1 LRIGI
6 TSFAQARTCLGA
18 GSHDGV
24 GEPERKHTL
33 RCWQLAEQR
42 YVAVNGFAIFPG
54 HSPVPGKIL
63 PSVGSSHVSCT
74 RPGKAAVA
82 QQAQCGEHNQ
92 RAPEAIYIRLRIWGS
107 GVRISSGAPL
117 VSMVCAVA
125 FCGPFC
131 KICFQDV
138 LELSDSAL
146 GKLASSR
153 QVLVENFLS
162 TAQCVPR
169 DCDDLTDATTSAE

>member
-1 LRIGI
+1 
-6 TSFAQARTCLGA
+6 
-18 GSHDGV
+18 
-24 GEPERKHTL
+24 
-33 RCWQLAEQR
+33 
-42 YVAVNGFAIFPG
+42 
-54 HSPVPGKIL
+54 
-63 PSVGSSHVSCT
+63 
-74 RPGKAAVA
+74 
-82 QQAQCGEHNQ
+82 
-92 RAPEAIYIRLRIWGS
+92 
-107 GVRISSGAPL
+107 
-117 VSMVCAVA
+117 MVCAVA

-169 DCDDLTDATTSAE
+169 DCDDLTDATTSAEEHRDGGPTNVVEVNLLRNASGLTGRFPLLSEVALSERAACLSRQDYSGSTRSGVQRG